1 MVLGCPTELRP
12 PPAKP
17 TIPQKV
23 TSVAKRARAAPDKDG
38 GAAQARIIAHAKGRD
53 PVGPRPGQVLVGG
66 SPGGFGQLRPS
77 PPHLGSGETL
87 APCVLEPGRSA
98 RVVVVN
104 EVVLRNMLHPP
115 L

>member
-1 MVLGCPTELRP
+1 MALHP
-12 PPAKP
+12 PVNGGRRSVSQTLLVGTRLPNRAKP

-23 TSVAKRARAAPDKDG
+23 TSVEKRARAAPDKDG

-53 PVGPRPGQVLVGG
+53 PVGLRPGKVLVGG

-77 PPHLGSGETL
+77 PSHLGSGETL

-98 RVVVVN
+98 
-104 EVVLRNMLHPP
+104 
-115 L
+115 